1 MVAEVHHNHVGNRPG
16 RGGGVGVL
24 GRTITGVS
32 LGFGSGVTSRVG
44 VGTGDRVGIGS
55 GRYGIFGGYPRDSS
69 ANTAAALSNNRI
81 TTLSHIADLWVEYAF
96 MGVLLSS
103 LAAFSAEHPCLLE
116 MCLQENSFRISVTS
130 APREIFFAS
139 AAYRVTTTHS
149 LSLEDDDACVS
160 ESPDFQIR
168 SVPKHSRH

>member
-1 MVAEVHHNHVGNRPG
+1 MVAEIHHNHVGNRPG

-103 LAAFSAEHPCLLE
+103 LAASQPNIHVYLKCVCRRIRFVYQSHLRRVKYFS
-116 MCLQENSFRISVTS
+116 
-130 APREIFFAS
+130 PRLHIE
-139 AAYRVTTTHS
+139 
-149 LSLEDDDACVS
+149 
-160 ESPDFQIR
+160 
-168 SVPKHSRH
+168 